1 MTDLAK
7 LTIQINTSGAK
18 TAAANLGEVKQAA
31 ADADAAV
38 RGLGAIDDAA
48 FNKLANALASVE
60 GGSFTTFTSKV
71 SSAESSLRTALAGMA
86 GQGEQ
91 FAKVAGFFGQLTTAA
106 LDTAGA
112 LELVKNEAGA
122 VNIGKAARD
131 LSKFAD
137 ASAKTGNR
145 TGPAG
150 GTKGLDGLATSINK
164 VGDAALDAGIA
175 LLDFQ
180 KIELKDDVAELKE
193 AFVGFR
199 TELRNLFTD
208 INRLSKVLGVM
219 PRALAPIKTAFDGM
233 ATAMN
238 KARDGSDGLARR
250 IGSIESNAKKLDGA
264 ADVAR
269 TGLGEL
275 EVAFDRTK
283 EAALQYKNGLSG
295 ATSTTQASGRARQL
309 QKDIAGVGIAAS
321 RTNTQ
326 LRNAAGGVTLF
337 GNASRTAG
345 NFAKQFATGLGFIGP
360 AFAAAIGAREAVSTI
375 TDFEYSLAALQA
387 VAIDA
392 NATFGEQIDVMGKLE
407 AQARRLGAATR
418 FTATETAE
426 AQLFLARAGFES
438 NEILAATPAT
448 LDLAAAGMLDL
459 GNAADI
465 ASNVLQQFS
474 LDAGQL
480 TQVSDD
486 LVSAANNSNTTV
498 EQLAAALSYA
508 GPFAASLGITVNE
521 AAAAIGALGN
531 AGIKATLAGTNF
543 RGILVG
549 LTKPTKEASDTM
561 DVLAKRIGTTRE
573 AFDITERS
581 VEEVFQSFKDAN
593 ASAQEL
599 ASIFNR
605 RNVSGAQA
613 FITQIDSLKALNAT
627 LSDNTGEA
635 RRAADIVDNSL
646 RGAYRRAVSAA
657 EEFVLVQ
664 GDNGVR
670 GALRG
675 TVDALA
681 DAFRLLSGIK
691 QPTDEA
697 AAGAKGLVLAF
708 QALTGAVLGLGL
720 GLVVKGVVAVGSSMV
735 TAATAATGLR
745 AALIGV
751 STAFPPLLL
760 ASIAGSVLV
769 MAYNFLTAKENVR
782 DLSIEAGKLEGVF
795 RDLLP
800 ALDTVG
806 DAIKKAFKIDPQDDP
821 TKSITATANAI
832 QQVDDA
838 LKQLADQ
845 QSGRNTEGS
854 GIPIAKLTGITPE
867 LTALAV
873 EQADAYGNTFVSKLQ
888 AGLEDQQFRK
898 VFTNAIRGADDIQEL
913 EAAVNKALV
922 GLDVSS
928 GFSVLLQDGVKRSL
942 LGGRVDEITRSLRQI
957 APDVGVDASSAQLA
971 TFASNLNELFKAAAN
986 SNLDGL
992 ANDVR
997 VGGDL
1002 IQRAAR
1008 SAGISVTKS
1017 FADELATASSR
1028 GSLDTAVI
1036 DVFRDLG
1043 RNLEN
1048 SDLTTLPLDLR
1059 VDRKTATEALKAQRE
1074 VLTKLQGDAKSA
1086 QEKLDAAIRAG
1097 ENDTLLNNLLD
1108 ERDARLEAVR
1118 IQGEAIGMTKQEAAI
1133 FKAVST
1139 ERRKIEG
1146 ELRAAVEKGAITRAQ
1161 SYAIIEESVAK
1172 YRAELEKQAAAEA
1185 NVAAIQGRTDAYDKL
1200 LGRLEK
1206 QRVASDL
1213 KARSLELEVAGQGKL
1228 AAAEEQGVKLKSEL
1242 QALQA
1247 EGIKFT
1253 EDEIT
1258 ALEKKAQAVAE
1269 NNEREREAKAILGDR
1284 SSDDKVIA
1292 TIEKTIEKR
1301 RASIAEMEAERDG
1314 LSKVTGEVERS
1325 IEKAQLSANA
1335 TDDQRKSLEEL
1346 KQTLRELGVDFAALQ
1361 AQAGDA
1367 KIIASIEAEIAKR
1380 REAIDVMRAENN
1392 LLSSNGSEVERFINN
1407 AKLSKD
1413 ATAEQRAEFE
1423 KLVTTLRG
1431 LGITYGQVAD
1441 QSDKL
1446 KQQQQLASSFNTTL
1460 ASGFTN
1466 IITAGDGAKDAV
1478 KNLYQQLIQMVLNQ
1492 QILSILQGAGG
1503 PSGGAGGFL
1512 AGLFGGAN
1520 YNGGVFSGG
1529 SVKQYAKGGIP
1540 DFKQL
1545 PDIGSNFSFF
1555 RSGDGKMNSIRERGP
1570 EAIMPLARDA
1580 NGRLG
1585 VRTNGGGQGPS
1596 SQTNTINHVQNVTS
1610 YNVEAAPDGF
1620 GMNSRQMNRQMRRRR
1635 N

>member
-18 TAAANLGEVKQAA
+18 TAAQNLGSVKE
-31 ADADAAV
+31 AAV
-38 RGLGAIDDAA
+38 EANSAVRALGAIDDAA
-48 FNKLANALASVE
+48 FNKLANALASIE

-71 SSAESSLRTALAGMA
+71 ASAESSLRTALAGMA

-131 LSKFAD
+131 LSKFAE
-137 ASAKTGNR
+137 ASTKTGGAR
-145 TGPAG
+145 GPASG
-150 GTKGLDGLATSINK
+150 AKGLDGLATAINK
-164 VGDAALDAGIA
+164 VGDAALDATLG
-175 LLDFQ
+175 LLEFQ
-180 KIELKDDVAELKE
+180 AVNLKDDVGELKE
-193 AFVGFR
+193 SFGGFR

-219 PRALAPIKTAFDGM
+219 PKALAPIKTAFGDM

-250 IGSIESNAKKLDGA
+250 LGSIESNAKKLDGA
-264 ADVAR
+264 ADIAR

-275 EVAFDRTK
+275 ETAFDRTK

-309 QKDIAGVGIAAS
+309 QKDIASVGNAAT
-321 RTNTQ
+321 RTGGQ
-326 LRNAAGGVTLF
+326 LRTAAGGVTLF

-360 AFAAAIGAREAVSTI
+360 AFAAAVGARNAVATI

-392 NATFGEQIDVMGKLE
+392 NATFGEQVDVMGKLE

-573 AFDITERS
+573 AFDITQRS
-581 VEEVFQSFKDAN
+581 VAEVFQSFKDAN

-613 FITQIDSLKALNAT
+613 FITQIDSLKELNET

-681 DAFRLLSGIK
+681 DAFRILSGIK

-720 GLVVKGVVAVGSSMV
+720 GLVVKGVIALGTSMV

-782 DLSIEAGKLEGVF
+782 DLSLEAGKLEGVF

-838 LKQLADQ
+838 LKQLSQ
-845 QSGRNTEGS
+845 QSSGVNTEGS
-854 GIPIAKLTGITPE
+854 GIPIAKLVGITPE
-867 LTALAV
+867 LTELA
-873 EQADAYGNTFVSKLQ
+873 ENQADAYGNAFLGKLES
-888 AGLEDQQFRK
+888 GLSQRDFQRLL
-898 VFTNAIRGADDIQEL
+898 TRGIRGADDLGEL
-913 EAAVNKALV
+913 EQGINAALV
-922 GLDVSS
+922 GLDVSP
-928 GFSVLLQDGVKRSL
+928 GFAALLQDGVKRSL
-942 LGGRVDEITRSLRQI
+942 LGGRVEEIRKQLARI
-957 APDVGVDASSAQLA
+957 GPDAGIDASSNQLA
-971 TFASNLNELFKAAAN
+971 TFASNLNNLFKATAN
-986 SNLDGL
+986 SNLEGL
-992 ANDVR
+992 ANDVNL
-997 VGGDL
+997 GADL
-1002 IQRAAR
+1002 IKRAAR
-1008 SAGISVTKS
+1008 SAGIAVSTG
-1017 FADELATASSR
+1017 FAEELASGTDR
-1028 GSLDTAVI
+1028 GSLDTLFL
-1036 DVFRDLG
+1036 DVVRDAA

-1059 VDRKTATEALKAQRE
+1059 VDRQTATEALKAQRE
-1074 VLTKLQGDAKSA
+1074 VLTKLQGDAKKA
-1086 QEKLDAAIRAG
+1086 QQDLDAAIRAG
-1097 ENDTLLNNLLD
+1097 ANQDQLDSLLD
-1108 ERDARLEAVR
+1108 ERDARLEALK
-1118 IQGEAIGMTKQEAAI
+1118 IQGEAIGLSKQEAVI
-1133 FKAVST
+1133 FRAVAK
-1139 ERRKIEG
+1139 ERRTLEG
-1146 ELRAAVEKGAITRAQ
+1146 ELRKLVESGAITRAE
-1161 SYAIIEESVAK
+1161 SYVLLEDSVSS
-1172 YRAELEKQAAAEA
+1172 YRQELERQANAEA
-1185 NVAAIQGRTDAYDKL
+1185 NVAAIQGRSDAYDKL
-1200 LGRLEK
+1200 LGKLEK

-1213 KARSLELEVAGQGKL
+1213 KARSLEMEVAGQGKL
-1228 AAAEEQGVKLKSEL
+1228 SAAETESVKLKSEL

-1253 EDEIT
+1253 DAET
-1258 ALEKKAQAVAE
+1258 KALEEKAAQIAE
-1269 NNEREREAKAILGDR
+1269 NNKREREAKDILANR

-1292 TIEKTIEKR
+1292 GIEKAIEKR
-1301 RASIAEMEAERDG
+1301 QAGIAALEAERDG

-1325 IEKAQLSANA
+1325 IEKAELSADA
-1335 TDDQRKSLEEL
+1335 TDAQRQSLEQL
-1346 KQTLRELGVDFAALQ
+1346 KDTLRGLGVTFDQVQNQ
-1361 AQAGDA
+1361 ANDTKTIAG
-1367 KIIASIEAEIAKR
+1367 IEAEIAKR

-1392 LLSSNGSEVERFINN
+1392 LLASGGSEVEAFINR

-1413 ATAEQRAEFE
+1413 ATAEQREEFE
-1423 KLVTTLRG
+1423 KLIETLRG
-1431 LGITYGQVAD
+1431 LGITYGQVATEA
-1441 QSDKL
+1441 DKL
-1446 KQQQQLASSFNTTL
+1446 KQQQQQASSFNTTL

-1466 IITAGDGAKDAV
+1466 IITSGDGAKDAI
-1478 KNLYQQLIQMVLNQ
+1478 KNLYQQLLQMVLNQ
-1492 QILSILQGAGG
+1492 QILSLLQAGGG
-1503 PSGGAGGFL
+1503 PSGGAGGLL
-1512 AGLFGGAN
+1512 AGLFGTAN

-1529 SVKQYAKGGIP
+1529 SVQQYAKGGIP

-1596 SQTNTINHVQNVTS
+1596 SQTNTVNHVQNVTS

-1620 GMNSRQMNRQMRRRR
+1620 GMNSRQINRQMRRRR